1 MASPVTPA
9 LAPRAARCSVSRWQ
23 LGGPRVSFLKSLS
36 GRVLI
41 ALALGLAAGAAIR
54 SSGAAPEG
62 LASTTQAIGALWLGC
77 LQMTVIPL
85 VFALL
90 VVGVAAVSDAMS
102 AGRLAARAI
111 LWFSVLLAAAIV
123 LTYLGI
129 EAALAAWPVDAASAR
144 ILVAGATGA
153 DAPPQQAVEFGAWLS
168 SLAPSNPVAAAAGN
182 AVLPLV
188 IFALF
193 FAFAVARLP
202 AHQRTLLV
210 QVFDAVAD
218 AMIVIVNWVL
228 WAAPLG
234 VFTLSLTLGLQSGLG
249 STGALLHYL
258 LLVSAACILVVL
270 ICYPLAAFFGRVPLA
285 HFARTIAPAQVV
297 AFSTQ
302 SSLGTLPVM
311 VERARDG
318 LGVPEH
324 IAGLVLPLAVAV
336 FRLTSPVANLAVVL
350 FICHVSGIQPTLGQ
364 FVAAGV
370 VAFAVSISSVGLPG
384 QVSFFVSIAPICL
397 AMGAPIEL
405 LPLLLA
411 VEVIPDIF
419 RTVGNVT
426 ADLTVTAIL
435 NRGDKGVR
443 DIAPETA

>member
-1 MASPVTPA
+1 MNS
-9 LAPRAARCSVSRWQ
+9 LAV
-23 LGGPRVSFLKSLS
+23 
-36 GRVLI
+36 RVLI
-41 ALALGLAAGAAIR
+41 ALVLGLGLGTALNQGGAVP
-54 SSGAAPEG
+54 GW
-62 LASTTQAIGALWLGC
+62 LASSSEAIGSLWLGF

-90 VVGVAAVSDAMS
+90 VVGVAAVSNALS
-102 AGRLAARAI
+102 AGKLTARA
-111 LWFSVLLAAAIV
+111 LAVFTALLVGAIV
-123 LTYLGI
+123 VTFLGVGGALT
-129 EAALAAWPVDAASAR
+129 ALPVDANSAR
-144 ILVAGATGA
+144 VLVAGATGGEV
-153 DAPPQQAVEFGAWLS
+153 APPQAIEFGAWLK

-193 FAFAVARLP
+193 FAFAVTQLP
-202 AHQRTLLV
+202 AAQRAFLV
-210 QVFDAVAD
+210 QLFESVAG
-218 AMIVIVNWVL
+218 AMIIIVKWVL
-228 WAAPLG
+228 LAAPLG
-234 VFTLSLTLGLQSGLG
+234 VFALALTLGLRSGLG
-249 STGALLHYL
+249 STGALFHYV
-258 LLVSAACILVVL
+258 LLVSAACIAVVL
-270 ICYPLAAFFGRVPLA
+270 VCYLLAALFGRAGPLR
-285 HFARTIAPAQVV
+285 FARAIAPAQVV

-311 VERARDG
+311 VEIARKS

-324 IAGLVLPLAVAV
+324 VAGLVLPLAVAV

-350 FICHVSGIQPTLGQ
+350 FICHVSGIEPTLPQ
-364 FVAAGV
+364 MVAAGL

-384 QVSFFVSIAPICL
+384 QVSFFVSVAPICFAL
-397 AMGAPIEL
+397 GAPIDL

-435 NRGDKGVR
+435 GREEDG
-443 DIAPETA
+443 E

>member
-1 MASPVTPA
+1 MNS
-9 LAPRAARCSVSRWQ
+9 LAV
-23 LGGPRVSFLKSLS
+23 
-36 GRVLI
+36 RVLI
-41 ALALGLAAGAAIR
+41 ALVLGLGLGTALNQGGAVP
-54 SSGAAPEG
+54 GW
-62 LASTTQAIGALWLGC
+62 LASSSEAIGSLWLGF

-90 VVGVAAVSDAMS
+90 VVGVAAVSNALS
-102 AGRLAARAI
+102 AGKLTARA
-111 LWFSVLLAAAIV
+111 LAVFTALLVGAIV
-123 LTYLGI
+123 VTFLGVGGALT
-129 EAALAAWPVDAASAR
+129 ALPVDANSAR
-144 ILVAGATGA
+144 VLVAGATGGEV
-153 DAPPQQAVEFGAWLS
+153 APPQAIEFGAWLK

-193 FAFAVARLP
+193 FAFAVTQLP
-202 AHQRTLLV
+202 AAQRAFLV
-210 QVFDAVAD
+210 QLFESVAG
-218 AMIVIVNWVL
+218 AMIIIVKWVL
-228 WAAPLG
+228 LAAPLG
-234 VFTLSLTLGLQSGLG
+234 VFALALTLGLRSGLG
-249 STGALLHYL
+249 STGALFHYV
-258 LLVSAACILVVL
+258 LLVSAACIAVVL
-270 ICYPLAAFFGRVPLA
+270 VCYLLAALFGRAGPLR
-285 HFARTIAPAQVV
+285 FARAIAPAQVV

-311 VERARDG
+311 VEIARKS

-324 IAGLVLPLAVAV
+324 VAGLVLPLAVAV

-350 FICHVSGIQPTLGQ
+350 FICHVSGIEPTLPQ
-364 FVAAGV
+364 MVAAGL

-384 QVSFFVSIAPICL
+384 QVSFFVSVAPICFAL
-397 AMGAPIEL
+397 GAPIDL

-435 NRGDKGVR
+435 GREEDGEKE
-443 DIAPETA
+443 AA